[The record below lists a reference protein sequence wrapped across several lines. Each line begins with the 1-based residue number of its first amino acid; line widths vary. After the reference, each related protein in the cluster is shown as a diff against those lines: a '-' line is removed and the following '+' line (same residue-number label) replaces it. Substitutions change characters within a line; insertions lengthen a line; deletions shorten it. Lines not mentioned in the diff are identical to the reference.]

1 MGIEMPI
8 AYAIIGLI
16 VALISGHLGPGASN
30 RELLDL
36 AVVTILI
43 LQFVIISL
51 YQRDNLL
58 DRIPIAIDWF
68 VLPLVLGRIAG
79 ALLVESLPFP
89 FTVNPFDGGLIGWQI
104 PWFLLE
110 ALLILTIVI
119 DLMIDLRRS
128 SVGRDTHLSSS
139 GRGLRALGYVMV
151 SWGPAGI
158 LAVANAI
165 YTCLLYTSPS
175 PRD

>member
-8 AYAIIGLI
+8 AYAIIGLM

-43 LQFVIISL
+43 MQFVIISL
-51 YQRDNLL
+51 YQGDNLL

-89 FTVNPFDGGLIGWQI
+89 FTVDPFDGDLIGWQI
-104 PWFLLE
+104 PWLLLE

-119 DLMIDLRRS
+119 DFMIDSRRS
-128 SVGRDTHLSSS
+128 SVGRDAHFSSS
-139 GRGLRALGYVMV
+139 GRGLRALGYVMI

-165 YTCLLYTSPS
+165 YTGLSLIHI
-175 PRD
+175 

>member
-1 MGIEMPI
+1 MPI
-8 AYAIIGLI
+8 AYSIIGLI

-30 RELLDL
+30 KELLDL

-79 ALLVESLPFP
+79 A
-89 FTVNPFDGGLIGWQI
+89 
-104 PWFLLE
+104 FLLS
-110 ALLILTIVI
+110 LYHSHLPLTHSMEI
-119 DLMIDLRRS
+119 
-128 SVGRDTHLSSS
+128 
-139 GRGLRALGYVMV
+139 
-151 SWGPAGI
+151 
-158 LAVANAI
+158 
-165 YTCLLYTSPS
+165 
-175 PRD
+175 